1 MYIRENNKNGELRR
15 IITRARRALPTFLLA
30 VLPIHQAIADN
41 VRVTHFRYS
50 GPYLIKAPVMVDSIS
65 AQRDSFKVG
74 KFIDTPVD
82 LLRAGQGI
90 DYSGVMAPTSAAG
103 NALHLLQ
110 FNISNSR
117 YAKATVK
124 VEKLKNYQLF
134 VDGEKSNGQ
143 LTLVPSTH
151 NVVVKYLTTPA
162 DKDSLLVTVSSDADS
177 VLTMGCGP
185 RRSLNIYDFLNG
197 KHYYSNSLSADG
209 RYDIVVSYVT
219 TGPNKTTWQ
228 YQVYDLK
235 QNTIVRTYASYI
247 RWKPGTNDI
256 LFERQGTHGK
266 QLVCSSLAT
275 GAETVLV
282 ESLPEGQ
289 WTMSPDGTYLI
300 IEQSE
305 EGPKDDSQV
314 HQIIQPDDRQ
324 PGWRTRDKLLRYD
337 LATGVAQPLTFGYHD
352 VSLYDISDDSRY
364 VLYAVSRS
372 RLQKR
377 PTTLTSIYRL
387 DLNTM
392 NTECLVDS
400 DGFVGSACFSPDGRT
415 VAVKGSPESF
425 GGVGENLPQGR
436 TPSMYDYQL
445 YLVDCATRKVRPMT
459 RDFNPSIET
468 MEWNRYDGKV
478 YFNALDRDYRR
489 LYRMDPKSGKIQ
501 QLAVPEDYVG
511 GVTLADKAPVMCYSG
526 QSATNAS
533 RLYAMNLNS
542 GKSQLMDDCQKALAD
557 VDIARCEEW
566 NFKSSRGDTIYGR
579 YYLPPHFD
587 ASQKYPMIVY
597 YYGGCSPSSRYFDGN
612 YPFPLYAAMGYVVYV
627 IQPSGAAGF
636 GQEFAS
642 RHVNT
647 AGEGV
652 AQDIIEGTQKFCTD
666 HNYVDARH
674 VGCLGASYGGFM
686 TQYLQTQTDIFAAAV
701 SHAGISDHTAY
712 WGEGFWGYS
721 YSEVSMANRY
731 PWTDKQLYVDHSPL
745 YNADKI
751 HTPLLLLHGT
761 ADTNVPTGNSIA
773 LYTAL
778 KLLGRPVA
786 LVEVEGE
793 NHWIQD
799 YDKRIKWQNTIFA
812 WFAKWLQGD
821 DAWWKSMYDK
831 MPE

>member
-1 MYIRENNKNGELRR
+1 MHNREKTNLNRF
-15 IITRARRALPTFLLA
+15 IARAGRALPVMLLA
-30 VLPIHQAIADN
+30 MLPMQMVHAGDIH
-41 VRVTHFRYS
+41 VSHFRYS
-50 GPYLIKAPVMVDSIS
+50 GPYLLKMPVMVDSIGV
-65 AQRDSFKVG
+65 ARDSFKIE
-74 KFIDTPVD
+74 KLIDTPVD
-82 LLRAGQGI
+82 LTKAGQGS
-90 DYSGVMAPTSAAG
+90 DYTGAMAPTSKEG

-110 FNISNSR
+110 FNISNAR

-124 VEKLKNYQLF
+124 VEKPKNYQLF
-134 VDGEKSNGQ
+134 VDGEKSDGQ
-143 LTLVPSTH
+143 LTLTPSTH
-151 NVVVKYLTTPA
+151 NVVVKYLSTPA
-162 DKDSLLVTVSSDADS
+162 SNDSLRVTVSSDADS
-177 VLTMGCGP
+177 LLSIGSGTQ
-185 RRSLNIYDFLNG
+185 RSLNLYDFLNG
-197 KHYYSNSLSADG
+197 KHYYSNSVSADG
-209 RYDIVVSYVT
+209 RYDIVISYET
-219 TGPNKTTWQ
+219 TGPGKTSWL
-228 YQVYDLK
+228 YNVYDLK
-235 QNTIVRTYASYI
+235 QNAIVRTYSSRI
-247 RWKPGTNDI
+247 SWKPRTNDL
-256 LFERQGTHGK
+256 LFERQGTRGK
-266 QLVCSSLAT
+266 QLICASLAT

-282 ESLPEGQ
+282 DALPEGS

-300 IEQSE
+300 ISQAE

-324 PGWRTRDKLLRYD
+324 PGWRSRNKLLRYD
-337 LATGVAQPLTFGYHD
+337 LTTGVAQPLTFGYHD
-352 VSLYDISDDSRY
+352 VSLFDISDDSRY
-364 VLYAVSRS
+364 ILYGVSRS

-377 PTTLTSIYRL
+377 PTTVASIYRL

-392 NTECLVDS
+392 ESECLVDS
-400 DGFVGSACFSPDGRT
+400 DGFISDACFSPDGRT
-415 VAVKGSPESF
+415 IAVKGSPESF
-425 GGVGENLPQGR
+425 GGIGENLPAGR

-445 YLVDCATRKVRPMT
+445 YLLDCASKKVRPMT

-468 MEWNRYDGKV
+468 VEWNRYDGKI

-501 QLAVPEDYVG
+501 QLSVPEDYVG
-511 GVTLADKAPVMCYSG
+511 GVSLADKAPVMCYNG
-526 QSATNAS
+526 QSATNTD
-533 RLYAMNLNS
+533 RLYTMNIGS
-542 GKSQLMDDCQKALAD
+542 GKNVMLDDCQKALAG
-557 VDIARCEEW
+557 VDIAECKEW
-566 NFKSSRGDTIYGR
+566 NFQSSRGDTIYGR

-587 ASQKYPMIVY
+587 ASKKYPMIVY
-597 YYGGCSPSSRYFDGN
+597 YYGGCSPSSRYFGGN

-627 IQPSGAAGF
+627 VQPSGAAGF

-652 AQDIIEGTQKFCTD
+652 AQDIIEGTKQFCAD
-666 HNYVDARH
+666 HSFVDSHH

-686 TQYLQTQTDIFAAAV
+686 TEYLQTQTDIFAAAV
-701 SHAGISDHTAY
+701 AHAGISDHTAY
-712 WGEGFWGYS
+712 WGEGYWGYS

-751 HTPLLLLHGT
+751 HTPLLLVHGT

-799 YDKRIKWQNTIFA
+799 YTKRIKWQNTIFA

-821 DAWWKSMYDK
+821 DSWWKAMYDK
-831 MPE
+831 MSE